1 MFLPAMVD
9 APEFEVGTSNLERY
23 RANMAGRN
31 VSVLILYDNGSKI
44 LLQHRTTDAPTFPD
58 YWAFF
63 GGGIEEGE
71 SAEQAVKRE
80 SLEELGYELTAPR
93 LFTAQTFFY
102 KGNEYT
108 KHVFVEQY
116 NGKALTL
123 GEGQAMGWFLAAETR
138 DLMMNDHDRSIID
151 SMNKKL
157 FSPASSG

>member
-31 VSVLILYDNGSKI
+31 VSVLILYDNDSKI

-151 SMNKKL
+151 SMNKNI
-157 FSPASSG
+157 FSSASSG